1 MKNIPIKRFLS
12 CISGVYLPDNQHFT
26 PPHSVCKYVTYPIF
40 LLFFVFAVC
49 GCINDQEPLESA
61 TNTQLTSPASS
72 VGADSLMS
80 VLEGVGSWRVMAIIQ
95 REGAYSIDLSTD
107 GTTVCFA
114 DGEVTFAIPYYTS
127 INFNDN
133 SESTTEY
140 EQHGPYPVDYQSANT
155 LSIADE
161 LFKVSTM
168 ADGGYAL
175 IAENLT
181 IEITE

>member
-12 CISGVYLPDNQHFT
+12 WMSGVYELDNQHFT
-26 PPHSVCKYVTYPIF
+26 PPHSICKYVTFPIF

-61 TNTQLTSPASS
+61 SPQQLSSPTPSA
-72 VGADSLMS
+72 GADSLMS

-107 GTTVCFA
+107 GSMAYFA
-114 DGEVTFAIPYYTS
+114 NGEVTFAVPYTS
-127 INFNDN
+127 VSFDDD
-133 SESTTEY
+133 SEPTTEY
-140 EQHGPYPVDYQSANT
+140 EQYGLYPVSYLSSNT

-161 LFKVSTM
+161 LFKVSAM
-168 ADGGYAL
+168 ANGGYAL